1 MADSDVLG
9 ILSLLLA
16 AGGAAYLIRV
26 RMVSR
31 KATLEASQQMYSL
44 PPSGTDSRAP
54 SADGVPSSEPD
65 SGRRRDTIPP
75 RLRDISTREQLQQ
88 REPRVDVPLAKAT
101 LQSAPDDP
109 VKVKPIAKWESKG
122 TVEEPKSTKD
132 KDKDTKD
139 GATPSKAPET
149 KPSANA
155 SNEKKAQLR
164 KGMPS
169 QAKNTIVGSS
179 AVITALTPTKE
190 DAAPPISGATA
201 KAEPAAATPPATTS
215 PAAAAAKPAPV
226 SAPVSA
232 PTSAPVPAPPISSTK
247 DVSQIA
253 NATAKAA
260 AAGGAPAK
268 TPAAPPSSQKNVAV
282 RAKDPAPKDAKE
294 RDAKDAKEKDAK
306 EKDKKA
312 APVAAVPAK
321 PATTSSTATPAVA
334 AKPKAGGG
342 PTPTP
347 TPAAP
352 IAAPPGAVVVGM
364 PGKAIVGGAAAASAA
379 SASPPPP
386 TAKAKPKPSE
396 PEIPRIEVEEDED
409 LEPTKVG
416 KAVRRAIQ
424 PIVEKVIFDEGA
436 EKEPA
441 KDPNAKPLKLLVYAL
456 AQSDPGKR
464 RKQNE
469 DSFLVAD
476 KHGLYVVADG
486 MGGHRGGQYASKLA
500 VHTMSDAFESRAFEA
515 DAHPGIPLEASELA
529 RAIQM
534 SNAAIMEEAAR
545 KPDLKGMGTTIC
557 AARFV
562 HDTQRLYLGHVGDSR
577 CYRVRGGV
585 MKQMTTDHT
594 MADYGVAGPEGA
606 HLSRALGVWPT
617 VPVDIVYAAPELGDL
632 YLLCSDGLTKM
643 LPDGTIA
650 TQLLHEDDPRAAVE
664 RLVFFANAHGGKDNI
679 TVILLKVVEADWK
692 PPASKRQSRPDY

>member
-44 PPSGTDSRAP
+44 PPSGTDSHAP

-132 KDKDTKD
+132 KDKGAKD

-155 SNEKKAQLR
+155 STDKKAQLR

-201 KAEPAAATPPATTS
+201 KAEPTPAAAAPPATTS
-215 PAAAAAKPAPV
+215 PAVAAAKPAPV
-226 SAPVSA
+226 SAPA
-232 PTSAPVPAPPISSTK
+232 SAPVPAPPISSTK

-260 AAGGAPAK
+260 AAGGAAAK
-268 TPAAPPSSQKNVAV
+268 TPAAPASSQKNVAV
-282 RAKDPAPKDAKE
+282 RAKDAPAPKDAKE
-294 RDAKDAKEKDAK
+294 KDAKEKDAK

-312 APVAAVPAK
+312 AAPVAAVPAK
-321 PATTSSTATPAVA
+321 SPATTSSTATPAAA

-364 PGKAIVGGAAAASAA
+364 PGKAIVGGAAAAAAA

-441 KDPNAKPLKLLVYAL
+441 KDPSAKPLKLLVYAL

-515 DAHPGIPLEASELA
+515 DPHQGIPLEASELA